1 MHRSYL
7 LLIVLSVGLFPARGL
22 GQVGSTDQQTQAADP
37 ITTENAS
44 QDLGAISAATT
55 DKHGLAWEGG
65 NYPGNGGALDHQPR
79 R

>member
-1 MHRSYL
+1 MHRSWL
-7 LLIVLSVGLFPARGL
+7 LFISSVGLFLANGL
-22 GQVGSTDQQTQAADP
+22 GQVGSPDQQIEAANL

-44 QDLGAISAATT
+44 QDLEAISAAST
-55 DKHGLAWEGG
+55 DRHGLIWEGG